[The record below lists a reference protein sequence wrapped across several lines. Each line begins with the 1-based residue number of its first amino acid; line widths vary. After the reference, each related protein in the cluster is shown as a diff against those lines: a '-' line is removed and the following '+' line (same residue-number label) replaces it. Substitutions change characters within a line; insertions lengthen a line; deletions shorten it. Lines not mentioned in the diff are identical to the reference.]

1 MAWCHYLSQYW
12 PRSLSPYDL
21 TRPQWVMGYITQGF
35 INGQHF
41 AKYIFMNENHE
52 MIQISLKFVT
62 KDSIDNMSSVLVMA
76 WCLTTVRILGPLW
89 PRPWPWIYKVK
100 CWKQPYLR
108 HRRADWHGTRVDRMW
123 STVTLNFDLTSDLYF
138 RFQGQILKYC
148 ISGMGVSIGMRVD
161 KMLDLHYPTLTIAI
175 SHEWEGQLT

>member
-52 MIQISLKFVT
+52 MIQISLKYVA

-89 PRPWPWIYKVK
+89 PRTWPWIYKVK
-100 CWKQPYLR
+100 CWNS
-108 HRRADWHGTRVDRMW
+108 HISGTGGLTDMVQESIGCDPLW
-123 STVTLNFDLTSDLYF
+123 PWTLISPLIFTSDF
-138 RFQGQILKYC
+138 KVKFWNT
-148 ISGMGVSIGMRVD
+148 VSQ
-161 KMLDLHYPTLTIAI
+161 
-175 SHEWEGQLT
+175 EWECRLGCESIRCWTYTIRPWP